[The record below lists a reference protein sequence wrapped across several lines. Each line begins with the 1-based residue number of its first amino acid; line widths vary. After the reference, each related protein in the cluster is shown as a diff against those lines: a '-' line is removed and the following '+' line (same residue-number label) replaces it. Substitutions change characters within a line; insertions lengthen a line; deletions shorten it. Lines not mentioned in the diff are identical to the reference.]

1 MTHMINPK
9 ITQAQKFLITGTIL
23 GGSSIIKPKKG
34 KNCYL
39 SMRDKDLSWL
49 KFKADQIKELSS
61 QSPMTIEKTNR
72 WHSVCYPVFNEFRD
86 MFYKDDKRNLSEE
99 CLGLLHDSSI
109 AIWFGDAGKCKAGK
123 AVFNTNIWGE
133 EGTQKIA
140 EYFKSLEWDCE
151 VFGERGNQRVR
162 MSVKS
167 TEEMLKMCSPYLPK
181 DRKCGRSFED

>member
-9 ITQAQKFLITGTIL
+9 ITQNQKFLITGTIL

-49 KFKADQIKELSS
+49 KFKADQMKELSS

-72 WHSVCYPVFNEFRD
+72 WHSVCYPVFNEYRD
-86 MFYKDDKRNLSEE
+86 MFYDGDKR
-99 CLGLLHDSSI
+99 CLRVDSLNLLHDSSI
-109 AIWFGDAGKCKAGK
+109 AIWFGDAGKCKSGR
-123 AVFNTNIWGE
+123 AVFNTNIWGQD
-133 EGTQKIA
+133 GTEKIA
-140 EYFKSLEWDCE
+140 EYFRNLEWDCE
-151 VFGERGNQRVR
+151 VFSERGNYRVR
-162 MSVKS
+162 LSPAS

-181 DRKCGRSFED
+181 DRKCGRLSEN